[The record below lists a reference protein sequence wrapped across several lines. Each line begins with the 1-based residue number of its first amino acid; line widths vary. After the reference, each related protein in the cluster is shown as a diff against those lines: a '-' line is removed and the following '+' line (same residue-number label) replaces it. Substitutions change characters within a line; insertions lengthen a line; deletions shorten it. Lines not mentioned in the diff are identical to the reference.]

1 MKIRELKQGDYFTLK
16 QIDEPKESQVWIRGE
31 YDRTTR
37 TYSAINFSDMNRERY
52 FKGDKEV
59 FTDFTF

>member
-1 MKIRELKQGDYFTLK
+1 MTIKALKKGEYFTIK
-16 QIDEPKESQVWIRGE
+16 AIDEPKESQVYVRGE
-31 YDRTTR
+31 YDRTEKK
-37 TYSAINFSDMNRERY
+37 YWCEKFSDISSGRW

>member
-31 YDRTTR
+31 YDRSTR
-37 TYSAINFSDMNRERY
+37 TYSVINFSDMNRERC